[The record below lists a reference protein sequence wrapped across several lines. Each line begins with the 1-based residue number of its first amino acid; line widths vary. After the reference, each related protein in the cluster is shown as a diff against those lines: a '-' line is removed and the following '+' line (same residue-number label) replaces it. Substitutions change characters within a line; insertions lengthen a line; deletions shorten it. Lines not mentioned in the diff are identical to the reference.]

1 MELDQMNLNL
11 KAKEGC
17 CEEAAL
23 GIPFY
28 APCNKPAVHIIR
40 WKGRSDPAIRVCAAC
55 ADHNVRHRGAEIVG
69 PFEHA

>member
-1 MELDQMNLNL
+1 MPFDL
-11 KAKEGC
+11 KAKPDG

-28 APCNKPAVHIIR
+28 APCDALAVYVIR

-69 PFEHA
+69 KYRAPAQ